1 MGVSDRDRPYGPE
14 RFRLDG
20 AVALV
25 TGAGGA
31 FGRVTAI
38 ALARAGAAVMATDI
52 DAVRAAET
60 AALVTAEG
68 GRAASA
74 PVDSADPASVDAAFA
89 ALDAAFGRID
99 ILVNNA
105 GINPMQ
111 GRPEDFPLDV
121 WDRVLAT
128 NLTGYLHH
136 AQRAARRMIA
146 QGAGGAIVNVASIAG
161 ASVLGRGNLAY
172 GVSKA
177 GVLQM
182 TRELA
187 VDWAQHAIRV
197 NAILPAQF
205 INDGWRRA
213 IDDPARRPLVE
224 RVLSGIP
231 IGRMGDPDEIAGPIL
246 FLVSPAASMVTG
258 AALPVDGGNLALNA
272 GGSHA
277 GLGMK
282 EMIL

>member
-1 MGVSDRDRPYGPE
+1 M
-14 RFRLDG
+14 
-20 AVALV
+20 
-25 TGAGGA
+25 
-31 FGRVTAI
+31 
-38 ALARAGAAVMATDI
+38 TDI
-52 DAVRAAET
+52 DSTSRVAIVTGSADGIGAGVVRRLVEDGVLVVAADRDVER
-60 AALVTAEG
+60 G
-68 GRAASA
+68 SNAASEHGDRVLFLPTDVTSEHQVVSLVA
-74 PVDSADPASVDAAFA
+74 MAVEH
-89 ALDAAFGRID
+89 FGRID

-146 QGAGGAIVNVASIAG
+146 QGDGGAIVNVASIAG

>member
-1 MGVSDRDRPYGPE
+1 MGVSGRDRPLGPE

-38 ALARAGAAVMATDI
+38 GFARAGASLFLTDI
-52 DAVRAAET
+52 DPARLAET
-60 AALVTAEG
+60 AALVAAEG
-68 GRAASA
+68 ARCETATC
-74 PVDSADPASVDAAFA
+74 DTADAASVDGAFA
-89 ALDAAFGRID
+89 ALDRAFGRID
-99 ILVNNA
+99 VLVNNA

-111 GRPEDFPLDV
+111 GRPEEFPTEV

-146 QGAGGAIVNVASIAG
+146 QGEGGSIVNVASIAG

-197 NAILPAQF
+197 NAILPCQF

-213 IDDPARRPLVE
+213 IDDPERRPLVE

-231 IGRMGDPDEIAGPIL
+231 MNRMGEADEIVGPIL
-246 FLVSPAASMVTG
+246 FLASSAASMVTG
-258 AALPVDGGNLALNA
+258 VGLPVDGGNLALNP